1 MCGGCLS
8 VAYTL
13 TGVRG
18 NDDDDSF
25 GLEKKIEYIGGVSFQ
40 QGTNNKQPFLYIRA
54 CPKVRHCR

>member
-18 NDDDDSF
+18 NDDDERDSHTT
-25 GLEKKIEYIGGVSFQ
+25 KSSQ
-40 QGTNNKQPFLYIRA
+40 NSRQSRA
-54 CPKVRHCR
+54 GSDEEVKTFMSKCMHRRKENI